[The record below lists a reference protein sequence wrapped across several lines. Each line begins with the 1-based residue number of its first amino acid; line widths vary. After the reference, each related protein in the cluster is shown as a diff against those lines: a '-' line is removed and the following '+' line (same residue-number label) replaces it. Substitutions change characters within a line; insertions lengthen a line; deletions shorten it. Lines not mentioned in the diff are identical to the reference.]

1 MFNLKIA
8 GGAMQACCDG
18 GFCCAIL
25 GAIVDAQHDTP
36 TLASALVSS
45 LIHLVFS
52 IRGALSLVGLMAVA
66 PALAIIIF
74 SGFEHGSMLEQNV
87 RDDVRRQ
94 AEAFAQIQQQVTSS
108 VQQNLSTLAA
118 VQALEGSSREQQE
131 ALMQRVL
138 DRNPEY
144 VNMSYTD
151 TQGIVQASPQL
162 EQETNLS
169 DRSHIQDV
177 LKHGGFAVG
186 KYVVSRFG
194 QEESLAFAHAV
205 ADEQG
210 RIIGA
215 VGLVYR
221 LSAYAKIFDQL
232 ELPPQTTL
240 NLLDRQGVSLFS
252 YPAGRGEIGISEV
265 GELGLPSASAEGA
278 GLAAIEYPCPGCVA
292 LAGRDGTRR
301 YYATR
306 PLYLPGQDTPYL
318 TVMLGIPEERA
329 RAPMVAT
336 LRRNTLLMAGLVG
349 VALVLVQFFGNIV
362 FGRRLRRLNFVAEQ
376 ISQGRISADFDL
388 PSDPSEIGRLGR
400 QMQNMANSLVAR
412 SHERDLNEK
421 SLHNSLQEKEML
433 LQEVHHR
440 VKNNVQLILSL
451 VRLQSTQTKS
461 AADGQANF
469 EAFAL
474 ALEGRLAAMSE
485 VHEMLYA
492 DVDVSEIR
500 LDEFIPRVS
509 RLIRSIYGQLDP
521 EFHLEPVALSLEQ
534 AVPVGLIFNE
544 FLTNAYKHGISPAAA
559 ASAQKPPTAQKPPQI
574 LLNRVRSSIQLVV
587 RDYGPGLP
595 PGFDPNTSTGLG
607 YTLVRSLATQ
617 LGGTATWTSSATG
630 TMTGG
635 NAGASSGTTATLEFD
650 LG

>member
-1 MFNLKIA
+1 
-8 GGAMQACCDG
+8 
-18 GFCCAIL
+18 
-25 GAIVDAQHDTP
+25 
-36 TLASALVSS
+36 
-45 LIHLVFS
+45 
-52 IRGALSLVGLMAVA
+52 
-66 PALAIIIF
+66 
-74 SGFEHGSMLEQNV
+74 
-87 RDDVRRQ
+87 
-94 AEAFAQIQQQVTSS
+94 
-108 VQQNLSTLAA
+108 
-118 VQALEGSSREQQE
+118 
-131 ALMQRVL
+131 
-138 DRNPEY
+138 
-144 VNMSYTD
+144 MSYTN
-151 TQGIVQASPQL
+151 TQGIVRASPQL
-162 EQETNLS
+162 QLGTDLS
-169 DRSHIQDV
+169 DRSHIQEV
-177 LKHGGFAVG
+177 LEHGGFAVG
-186 KYVVSRFG
+186 EYVVSRFG

-215 VGLVYR
+215 LGLVYR
-221 LSAYAKIFDQL
+221 LSAYAEIFDQL

-240 NLLDRQGVSLFS
+240 NLLDRQGVTLFS
-252 YPAGRGEIGISEV
+252 YPAGRSKV
-265 GELGLPSASAEGA
+265 GEAGLPTGGAE
-278 GLAAIEYPCPGCVA
+278 AAATEYPCPGCVA

-318 TVMLGIPEERA
+318 TVMLGIPEERT
-329 RAPMVAT
+329 RAPMIAT
-336 LRRNTLLMAGLVG
+336 LRRNTILMAGVVG

-388 PSDPSEIGRLGR
+388 PSDPNEIGRLGR
-400 QMQNMANSLVAR
+400 QMQNMADSLEAR
-412 SHERDLNEK
+412 SRERDLTEK
-421 SLHNSLQEKEML
+421 SLHGSLQQKEML

-461 AADGQANF
+461 AADGESNF

-474 ALEGRLAAMSE
+474 GLEGRLAAMSE

-521 EFHLEPVALSLEQ
+521 EFHLEPVALSLDQ

-544 FLTNAYKHGISPAAA
+544 FLTNAYKHGTSPAAA
-559 ASAQKPPTAQKPPQI
+559 ASAQKPPTTQKPPEI
-574 LLNRVRSSIQLVV
+574 LLTRVRSGIQLVV

-595 PGFDPNTSTGLG
+595 PEFDPKSSTGLG
-607 YTLVRSLATQ
+607 YTLVQALATQ
-617 LGGTATWTSSATG
+617 LGGTAIWANSAAAMR

-635 NAGASSGTTATLEFD
+635 NAGASSGTTATDTTTEGTTATLEFD